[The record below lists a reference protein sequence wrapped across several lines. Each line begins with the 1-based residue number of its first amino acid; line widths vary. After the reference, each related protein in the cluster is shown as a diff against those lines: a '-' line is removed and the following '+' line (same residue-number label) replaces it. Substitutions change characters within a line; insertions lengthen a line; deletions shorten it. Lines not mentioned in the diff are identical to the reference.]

1 MRARAILIT
10 GAPGTGKSTL
20 GRALG
25 AALRLPFIA
34 RDDIRG
40 GLFFSGGAWSSRLD
54 RLPSGDEAVELFL
67 QTVEDLLARG
77 VSCVV
82 EYVVR
87 SHRPA
92 DLERLQAAGD
102 VVVVVTGCLDPEAR
116 LIDRN
121 QSDRLIANPSILDAA
136 GVETVEQH
144 TAAMLVR
151 MRDVE
156 CEMAREFSLPVL
168 RVDTSGEYEP
178 AIDVI
183 VAFAT
188 TPIR

>member
-1 MRARAILIT
+1 VRARAILVT

-20 GRALG
+20 GRTLG
-25 AALRLPFIA
+25 AMLRLPFIA

-40 GLFFSGGAWSSRLD
+40 GLFLSAGAWGSELD

-67 QTVEDLLARG
+67 QTVEGLLTRR

-92 DLERLQAAGD
+92 DLDRLQAAGD
-102 VVVVVTGCLDPEAR
+102 VVVVVTSCLDPEAR
-116 LIDRN
+116 LIERN
-121 QSDRLIANPSILDAA
+121 QSDRLIANPSILEAA

-168 RVDTSGEYEP
+168 RVDTTGEYEP

-183 VAFAT
+183 LAFAT
-188 TPIR
+188 TPTR